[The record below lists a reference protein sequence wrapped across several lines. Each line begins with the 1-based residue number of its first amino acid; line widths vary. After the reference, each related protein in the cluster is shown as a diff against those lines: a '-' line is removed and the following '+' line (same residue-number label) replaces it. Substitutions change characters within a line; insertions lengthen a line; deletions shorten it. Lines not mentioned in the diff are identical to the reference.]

1 MKILVIS
8 LFYAPDTCQ
17 SNGPI
22 VRSLCDDW
30 AEAGHDVTV
39 LTSFPHH
46 NCDAI
51 WPEYR
56 GRLYQTDYVG
66 KVRVIR
72 TYIYTSGKR
81 SSVRRLLNFLS
92 FNLSSLFAGLFTGR
106 QDVIFV
112 MPPPPITVGL
122 TAYLLGV
129 FKRIPFCYNLQDIW
143 PDVAVKLG
151 ILRGRRS
158 IAFFEWMERFIY
170 SRSRMIFAIS
180 EEFKAT
186 LVRKGVSESKIEVVP
201 NFTDTDFIRPIAKKN
216 AFSRLHGLDEK
227 YVVLYAGN
235 LGMSQGLEIV
245 LDAAEELKDQR
256 DIVFQIVG
264 DGSCREQLMR
274 DADRRGLANV
284 KFLPFQPEA
293 DVPLIYASCDIAL
306 IPLRRGVTE
315 NSVPC
320 KTYSIMASGKPY
332 IASVDRGSHLSK
344 LAELAG
350 CGLCVE
356 PENGKALAKAVLRL
370 KSNEGLTRSM
380 GRKGRAYVETHFAR
394 EAITSR
400 YRVALESL
408 MEDSVTPLPGKARLS
423 ESGRVTFGQD

>member
-8 LFYAPDTCQ
+8 LFYAPDKCQ

-30 AEAGHDVTV
+30 AEAGHEVTV

-46 NCDAI
+46 NCDAV

-56 GRLYQTDYVG
+56 GRLVQTDAVG

-72 TYIYTSGKR
+72 TYIYTSRKR
-81 SSVRRLLNFLS
+81 SSFRRLLNFLS
-92 FNLSSLFAGLFTGR
+92 FNLSSFLAGLFSGP

-143 PDVAVKLG
+143 PDAAIRLG

-158 IAFFEWMERFIY
+158 IAFFEWLERFIY
-170 SRSRMIFAIS
+170 RHSRKIFAIS
-180 EEFKAT
+180 EEFKANLT
-186 LVRKGVSESKIEVVP
+186 RKGVPESKIEVMP
-201 NFTDTDFIRPIAKKN
+201 NFTDTDFIRPLAKKN
-216 AFSRLHGLDEK
+216 AFSRQHGLDNK
-227 YVVLYAGN
+227 FVVLYAGN
-235 LGMSQGLEIV
+235 LGMSQGVEVV

-256 DIVFQIVG
+256 EIVFQIIG
-264 DGSCREQLMR
+264 DGTCREQLIR
-274 DADRRGLANV
+274 EAARRKLPNV
-284 KFLPFQPEA
+284 KFLPFQLESE
-293 DVPLIYASCDIAL
+293 VPLIYASCDIAL
-306 IPLRRGVTE
+306 IPLRRGVSE

-332 IASVDRGSHLSK
+332 IASVDPGSHLWK

-350 CGLCVE
+350 CGYCVE
-356 PENGKALAKAVLRL
+356 PENGKALARAVLRM
-370 KSNEGLTRSM
+370 KANESLTRIM
-380 GRKGRAYVETHFAR
+380 GRRGRAYVEAHFAR
-394 EAITSR
+394 EAITGR

-408 MEDSVTPLPGKARLS
+408 LDDTVRPIPDPARLP
-423 ESGRVTFGQD
+423 ESGRVTVGQD